1 MVHIRVHSAVH
12 SAVHIAVH
20 IAMHSTPYVAHGAPL
35 GECHTTV
42 HGAALSALHRAGG
55 DRRVLSKVVRR
66 GGHRLRLRR
75 RQIPPLAR
83 RAHGSLLATR
93 PICICTTQVLHSA
106 LCVHCIYCIPS
117 THTQHM
123 HGICTAHASHMHGN
137 TAVAPWTWHMHCICT
152 VVARCAG
159 GVCTV
164 LARCMIQ

>member
-12 SAVHIAVH
+12 SVVHIAVH

-106 LCVHCIYCIPS
+106 LCVHCIYTAYPLHIHG
-117 THTQHM
+117 TYARRMHGTYARHM
-123 HGICTAHASHMHGN
+123 HGTYAGACGGPRHLASPPFSR
-137 TAVAPWTWHMHCICT
+137 AQE
-152 VVARCAG
+152 
-159 GVCTV
+159 
-164 LARCMIQ
+164 L